1 MGAGKWRGR
10 LVYARIAQCAALVT
24 AVSLAVLAPAGMA
37 ATLAKPVN
45 GARRRSQTSPRDVR
59 ARTQLNGRSTRR
71 LTQREE
77 ELVAGFSTQVAA
89 TKRGTTIL
97 DLTGGQ
103 PRDGPGQRLR
113 PLQLRLE
120 ARPEYAHLLGERLRM
135 WLEQAGATKTEV
147 FEVLLATT
155 EAFTNA
161 VQHPQEATIHLV
173 EITGSIT
180 DHTVSVSIP
189 RLRNLEG

>member
-45 GARRRSQTSPRDVR
+45 GVRRRSQTSPRDVR

-89 TKRGTTIL
+89 TKRGTTIS
-97 DLTGGQ
+97 T
-103 PRDGPGQRLR
+103 
-113 PLQLRLE
+113 
-120 ARPEYAHLLGERLRM
+120 
-135 WLEQAGATKTEV
+135 
-147 FEVLLATT
+147 
-155 EAFTNA
+155 
-161 VQHPQEATIHLV
+161 
-173 EITGSIT
+173 
-180 DHTVSVSIP
+180 
-189 RLRNLEG
+189 